1 MDNLET
7 PSFAELEADP
17 EIAPLLTFTPVP
29 RRIVKANG
37 WSGEMQRV
45 FIAWLA
51 HFGVP
56 ERACSAMR
64 RSRAGVDKLYRDP
77 DGASFRAAWDAA
89 VALAARRR
97 LAEMRERRPDSAQ
110 LRAPTVSRG
119 KPEPAPD
126 PEPAEVSE
134 DRMWELIHSIGLKFM
149 RKVAAE
155 REARRNGEIVA
166 ADFYLRQITFLE
178 VMLEMTS
185 KAFGWDVQA
194 VLSKLRR
201 GDHHITAI
209 VNTELSDWM
218 DRSRRAWWAQEGEP
232 ERPAFPDVRFLEP
245 RRDRDGAFGTAID
258 QGHLG
263 ACTTPARGY
272 DAEEWAALTANEQSA
287 AWERQYAEDADEQ
300 ASWEARAH
308 QDFASRRDSAT

>member
-1 MDNLET
+1 MDDADT
-7 PSFAELEADP
+7 PSFDELEADP
-17 EIAPLLTFTPVP
+17 EIAPLLDFTPVP
-29 RRIVKANG
+29 RQIVKANG

-45 FIAWLA
+45 FIGWLA

-77 DGASFRAAWDAA
+77 DGASFREAWDAA

-97 LAEMRERRPDSAQ
+97 LAEMQARRPQSAQ
-110 LRAPTVSRG
+110 LSAPTMSRG
-119 KPEPAPD
+119 KRAPEPDPAP
-126 PEPAEVSE
+126 EEVSE
-134 DRMWELIHSIGLKFM
+134 ERKWELIHSIGLKFM

-185 KAFGWDVQA
+185 AAFGWDVQA
-194 VLSKLRR
+194 VLTKLRR

-245 RRDRDGAFGTAID
+245 RRDRDGAYGTAID
-258 QGHLG
+258 QGNLG
-263 ACTTPARGY
+263 ACARPARGY
-272 DAEEWAALTANEQSA
+272 DADTWAALTLNEQSS
-287 AWERQYAEDADEQ
+287 AWQRQYEEDAAEQ
-300 ASWEARAH
+300 ANWEARA
-308 QDFASRRDSAT
+308 FAEHNERTRSDK